1 MDCALSNVRF
11 KELSK
16 RYVGISLL
24 ILDEKS
30 IIKGKKGQF
39 MYPIAEPIMAE
50 NLIEEHSGLVSRIAY
65 HLAARLPAS
74 VVVDDLIQVGMIGLL
89 DASQQYDPSQG
100 AAFTTYA
107 TIRIRGAMLDELRR
121 NDWAPKSVHKK
132 HRDLMKVVS
141 RIETRTGQ
149 EARPKEVAKEMG
161 ITLDEYFSLL
171 QESNTCRILNFV
183 DLGADEE
190 SLHATG
196 NVSPINPVEGIQKQQ
211 FREQLVSAINI
222 LPKRE
227 KLIIS
232 LYYDEEL
239 NLREIGEVLDVSE
252 SRVSQLLGQA
262 HLRMRKFITEKFPQ
276 ITE

>member
-1 MDCALSNVRF
+1 
-11 KELSK
+11 
-16 RYVGISLL
+16 
-24 ILDEKS
+24 
-30 IIKGKKGQF
+30 
-39 MYPIAEPIMAE
+39 MYPIAEPTMADD
-50 NLIEEHSGLVSRIAY
+50 LIEEHSSLVHRIAY

-89 DASQQYDPSQG
+89 DASQQYDASQG

-141 RIETRTGQ
+141 SIETRTGR
-149 EARPKEVAKEMG
+149 EAKPKEVASKMG
-161 ITLDEYFSLL
+161 ISLDEYFSLV
-171 QESNTCRILNFV
+171 QETNSCRILSFV
-183 DLGADEE
+183 DLGTTDESFQSADN
-190 SLHATG
+190 
-196 NVSPINPVEGIQKQQ
+196 NVSHINPVEGLQKQQ
-211 FREQLVSAINI
+211 FREQLVAAINI

-227 KLIIS
+227 KLIVS

-252 SRVSQLLGQA
+252 SRISQLLGQA
-262 HLRMRKFITEKFPQ
+262 HLRMRKFISEKFPQ
-276 ITE
+276 MAAE

>member
-1 MDCALSNVRF
+1 
-11 KELSK
+11 
-16 RYVGISLL
+16 
-24 ILDEKS
+24 
-30 IIKGKKGQF
+30 
-39 MYPIAEPIMAE
+39 MYPIAEPTMAD
-50 NLIEEHSGLVSRIAY
+50 NLIEEHSGLVNRIAY

-141 RIETRTGQ
+141 NIETRTGR
-149 EARPKEVAKEMG
+149 EAKPKVVAAEMG
-161 ITLDEYFSLL
+161 ITLDEYFSLI
-171 QESNTCRILNFV
+171 QETNTCRIINFV
-183 DLGADEE
+183 DLGTDDD
-190 SLHATG
+190 SMHDTS
-196 NVSPINPVEGIQKQQ
+196 NVSPLNPVEGMQKQQ
-211 FREQLVSAINI
+211 FREQLISAINI

-227 KLIIS
+227 KLIVS

-262 HLRMRKFITEKFPQ
+262 HLRMRKFISEKLPQ
-276 ITE
+276 ISE

>member
-1 MDCALSNVRF
+1 
-11 KELSK
+11 
-16 RYVGISLL
+16 
-24 ILDEKS
+24 
-30 IIKGKKGQF
+30 
-39 MYPIAEPIMAE
+39 MYPIAEPTMAE
-50 NLIEEHSGLVSRIAY
+50 NLIEEHSGLVNRIAY

-141 RIETRTGQ
+141 DIETRTGR
-149 EARPKEVAKEMG
+149 EAKPKAVAAQMG
-161 ITLDEYFSLL
+161 ISLDEYFSLIH
-171 QESNTCRILNFV
+171 ETNTCRIINFV
-183 DLGADEE
+183 DVGADDD
-190 SLHATG
+190 SMHNDSNIAPL
-196 NVSPINPVEGIQKQQ
+196 NPVEGIQKQQ
-211 FREQLVSAINI
+211 FREQLVAAINI
-222 LPKRE
+222 LPERE
-227 KLIIS
+227 KLIVS

-252 SRVSQLLGQA
+252 SRISQLLGQA
-262 HLRMRKFITEKFPQ
+262 HLRMRKFISEKFPNM
-276 ITE
+276 TE

>member
-1 MDCALSNVRF
+1 
-11 KELSK
+11 
-16 RYVGISLL
+16 
-24 ILDEKS
+24 
-30 IIKGKKGQF
+30 
-39 MYPIAEPIMAE
+39 MYPIAEPTMAE
-50 NLIEEHSGLVSRIAY
+50 HLIEEHSGLVNRIAY

-89 DASQQYDPSQG
+89 DASQHYDASQG

-141 RIETRTGQ
+141 RIETKTGY
-149 EARPKEVAKEMG
+149 EAKPKEVADEMG
-161 ITLDEYFSLL
+161 ITLDEYFELV
-171 QESNTCRILNFV
+171 QEANSCRILNFV
-183 DLGADEE
+183 DSGTNDD
-190 SLHATG
+190 SLCDSSK
-196 NVSPINPVEGIQKQQ
+196 VSNLNPVEKVQKQQ

-227 KLIIS
+227 KLIVS

-239 NLREIGEVLDVSE
+239 NLREIGKVLDISE

-262 HLRMRKFITEKFPQ
+262 HLRMRKFIEDKHPQ
-276 ITE
+276 LAES

>member
-1 MDCALSNVRF
+1 
-11 KELSK
+11 
-16 RYVGISLL
+16 
-24 ILDEKS
+24 
-30 IIKGKKGQF
+30 
-39 MYPIAEPIMAE
+39 MYPIAEPMMAD
-50 NLIEEHSGLVSRIAY
+50 NLIEEHSGLVSKIAY

-89 DASQQYDPSQG
+89 DASQHYDPSQG

-132 HRDLMKVVS
+132 QRDLMKVVS
-141 RIETRTGQ
+141 SIETRTGR
-149 EARPKEVAKEMG
+149 EAKPKDVAAEMG
-161 ITLDEYFSLL
+161 ISINEYFELV
-171 QESNTCRILNFV
+171 QETNACRILSFV
-183 DLGADEE
+183 DLGADED
-190 SLHATG
+190 SIHDSS
-196 NVSPINPVEGIQKQQ
+196 NVAKLNPVDGLQKQQ
-211 FREQLVSAINI
+211 FREQLVTAIQI

-239 NLREIGEVLDVSE
+239 NLREIGKVLDVSE

-262 HLRMRKFITEKFPQ
+262 HLRMRKFIAEKFPNMR
-276 ITE
+276 E

>member
-1 MDCALSNVRF
+1 
-11 KELSK
+11 
-16 RYVGISLL
+16 
-24 ILDEKS
+24 
-30 IIKGKKGQF
+30 
-39 MYPIAEPIMAE
+39 MYPIAEPTMAE
-50 NLIEEHSGLVSRIAY
+50 NLIEEHSGLVNRIAY

-141 RIETRTGQ
+141 DIETRTGR
-149 EARPKEVAKEMG
+149 EAKPKAVAAQMG
-161 ITLDEYFSLL
+161 ISLDEYFSLVH
-171 QESNTCRILNFV
+171 ETNTCRIINFV
-183 DLGADEE
+183 DVGGDDD
-190 SLHATG
+190 SMHDDS
-196 NVSPINPVEGIQKQQ
+196 NVAQINPVERMQKQQ

-222 LPKRE
+222 LPERE
-227 KLIIS
+227 KLIVS

-262 HLRMRKFITEKFPQ
+262 HLRMRKFISEKFPHM
-276 ITE
+276 TE

>member
-1 MDCALSNVRF
+1 
-11 KELSK
+11 
-16 RYVGISLL
+16 
-24 ILDEKS
+24 
-30 IIKGKKGQF
+30 
-39 MYPIAEPIMAE
+39 MYPIAEITMAE
-50 NLIEEHSGLVSRIAY
+50 NLIEEHSGLVNRIAY

-89 DASQQYDPSQG
+89 DASQNYDASQG

-141 RIETRTGQ
+141 KIETKTGR
-149 EARPKEVAKEMG
+149 EAKPKDVAEQMG
-161 ITLDEYFSLL
+161 ITLNEYFELI
-171 QESNTCRILNFV
+171 QETNTCRILNFV
-183 DLGADEE
+183 DLGTDDD
-190 SLHATG
+190 SLHG
-196 NVSPINPVEGIQKQQ
+196 NNNVAALNPVEGIQKQQ
-211 FREQLVSAINI
+211 FREQLVTAINI

-227 KLIIS
+227 KLIVS

>member
-1 MDCALSNVRF
+1 
-11 KELSK
+11 
-16 RYVGISLL
+16 
-24 ILDEKS
+24 
-30 IIKGKKGQF
+30 
-39 MYPIAEPIMAE
+39 MYPIAEPTMAE
-50 NLIEEHSGLVSRIAY
+50 NLIQEHSGLVNKIAY

-89 DASQQYDPSQG
+89 DAAQHYDPSQG

-141 RIETRTGQ
+141 SIETRTGR
-149 EARPKEVAKEMG
+149 EAKPKDVAAEMG
-161 ITLDEYFSLL
+161 ISLNEYFDLI
-171 QESNTCRILNFV
+171 QETNTCRILSFV
-183 DLGADEE
+183 ELGGDDE
-190 SLHATG
+190 SIHNNT
-196 NVSPINPVEGIQKQQ
+196 NVSPLNPVEGIQKQQ
-211 FREQLVSAINI
+211 FREQLVTAIKI

-232 LYYDEEL
+232 LYYEEEL
-239 NLREIGEVLDVSE
+239 NLREIGQVLDVSE

-262 HLRMRKFITEKFPQ
+262 HLRMRKFISEKFPNMAD
-276 ITE
+276 

>member
-1 MDCALSNVRF
+1 
-11 KELSK
+11 
-16 RYVGISLL
+16 
-24 ILDEKS
+24 
-30 IIKGKKGQF
+30 
-39 MYPIAEPIMAE
+39 MYPIAEPTMAE
-50 NLIEEHSGLVSRIAY
+50 HLIEEHSGLVNRIAY

-89 DASQQYDPSQG
+89 DASQQYDASQG

-141 RIETRTGQ
+141 SLETKTGC
-149 EARPKEVAKEMG
+149 EAKPKAVAKEMG
-161 ITLDEYFSLL
+161 ITIDEYFELI
-171 QESNTCRILNFV
+171 QETNSCRILNFV
-183 DLGADEE
+183 DIGVDDD
-190 SLHATG
+190 SLSDSG
-196 NVSPINPVEGIQKQQ
+196 NVSPLNPVEKVQKQQ

-227 KLIIS
+227 KLIVS

-239 NLREIGEVLDVSE
+239 NLREIGEVMSISE
-252 SRVSQLLGQA
+252 SRVSQLLAQA
-262 HLRMRKFITEKFPQ
+262 HLRMRKFIEEKHPQ
-276 ITE
+276 LAL

>member
-1 MDCALSNVRF
+1 
-11 KELSK
+11 
-16 RYVGISLL
+16 
-24 ILDEKS
+24 
-30 IIKGKKGQF
+30 
-39 MYPIAEPIMAE
+39 MYPIAEPTMAE
-50 NLIEEHSGLVSRIAY
+50 HLIEEHSGLVHRIAY

-89 DASQQYDPSQG
+89 DASQNYDASQG

-141 RIETRTGQ
+141 AIETKTGR
-149 EARPKEVAKEMG
+149 EAKPKAVAAEMG
-161 ITLDEYFSLL
+161 ITLDEYFELI
-171 QESNTCRILNFV
+171 QETNTCRIINFV
-183 DLGADEE
+183 DLGVDDD
-190 SLHATG
+190 SIGDTS
-196 NVSPINPVEGIQKQQ
+196 NVSPLNPVEGMQKQQ
-211 FREQLVSAINI
+211 FREQLVAAINI

-227 KLIIS
+227 KLIVS

-262 HLRMRKFITEKFPQ
+262 HLRMRKFISEKFPQ
-276 ITE
+276 ISE

>member
-1 MDCALSNVRF
+1 
-11 KELSK
+11 
-16 RYVGISLL
+16 
-24 ILDEKS
+24 
-30 IIKGKKGQF
+30 
-39 MYPIAEPIMAE
+39 MYPIAEPTMAE
-50 NLIEEHSGLVSRIAY
+50 HLIEEHSGLVHRIAY

-89 DASQQYDPSQG
+89 DASQHYDASQG

-141 RIETRTGQ
+141 AIETKTGR
-149 EARPKEVAKEMG
+149 EAKPKAVAAEMG
-161 ITLDEYFSLL
+161 ITLDEYFELIH
-171 QESNTCRILNFV
+171 ETNTCRIINFV
-183 DLGADEE
+183 DLGADDD
-190 SLHATG
+190 SMRDTS
-196 NVSPINPVEGIQKQQ
+196 NVSPLNPVEGMQKQQ
-211 FREQLVSAINI
+211 FREQLVAAINI

-227 KLIIS
+227 KLIVS

-262 HLRMRKFITEKFPQ
+262 HLRMRKFISEKFPQ
-276 ITE
+276 ISE

>member
-1 MDCALSNVRF
+1 
-11 KELSK
+11 
-16 RYVGISLL
+16 
-24 ILDEKS
+24 
-30 IIKGKKGQF
+30 
-39 MYPIAEPIMAE
+39 MYPIAEPIMAK

-89 DASQQYDPSQG
+89 DASQQYDRSQG

-132 HRDLMKVVS
+132 HRDLMKIVS
-141 RIETRTGQ
+141 KIETKTGR
-149 EARPKEVAKEMG
+149 EAKPKEISAEMG
-161 ITLDEYFSLL
+161 VSLDEYFALI
-171 QESNTCRILNFV
+171 QETNTCRILSFV
-183 DLGADEE
+183 DLGADDE
-190 SLHATG
+190 SIRHTS
-196 NVSPINPVEGIQKQQ
+196 NVSPISPVEGIQKQQ
-211 FREQLVSAINI
+211 FKEQLVSAINI

-227 KLIIS
+227 KLIVS

-239 NLREIGEVLDVSE
+239 NLREIGEVLDISE

-262 HLRMRKFITEKFPQ
+262 HLRMRKFITEKFPHMS
-276 ITE
+276 E

>member
-1 MDCALSNVRF
+1 
-11 KELSK
+11 
-16 RYVGISLL
+16 
-24 ILDEKS
+24 
-30 IIKGKKGQF
+30 
-39 MYPIAEPIMAE
+39 MYPIAEPTMAE
-50 NLIEEHSGLVSRIAY
+50 NLIEEHSGLVNRIAY

-121 NDWAPKSVHKK
+121 KDWAPKSVHKK

-141 RIETRTGQ
+141 SIETRTGR
-149 EARPKEVAKEMG
+149 EAKPAAVANEMG
-161 ITLDEYFSLL
+161 ITLDEYFSLI
-171 QESNTCRILNFV
+171 QETNSCRILSFV
-183 DLGADEE
+183 DLGTDDE
-190 SLHATG
+190 SIHSAN
-196 NVSPINPVEGIQKQQ
+196 NVSPINPVEGLQKQQ

-276 ITE
+276 MTE

>member
-1 MDCALSNVRF
+1 
-11 KELSK
+11 
-16 RYVGISLL
+16 
-24 ILDEKS
+24 
-30 IIKGKKGQF
+30 
-39 MYPIAEPIMAE
+39 MYPIAEPTMAD
-50 NLIEEHSGLVSRIAY
+50 NLIEEHSNLVTRIAY

-89 DASQQYDPSQG
+89 DASQQYDASQG

-141 RIETRTGQ
+141 NIETRTGR
-149 EARPKEVAKEMG
+149 EAKPSDIANEMD
-161 ITLDEYFSLL
+161 ISLDEYFSLV

-183 DLGADEE
+183 DMGADEDTMRDTNNV
-190 SLHATG
+190 ATL
-196 NVSPINPVEGIQKQQ
+196 NPVEGLQKQQ

-227 KLIIS
+227 KLIVS

-252 SRVSQLLGQA
+252 SRVSQLLSQA
-262 HLRMRKFITEKFPQ
+262 HLRMRKFISEKFPQ
-276 ITE
+276 LDE

>member
-1 MDCALSNVRF
+1 
-11 KELSK
+11 
-16 RYVGISLL
+16 
-24 ILDEKS
+24 
-30 IIKGKKGQF
+30 
-39 MYPIAEPIMAE
+39 MYPIAEPTMADD
-50 NLIEEHSGLVSRIAY
+50 LIEEHSGLVNRIAY

-132 HRDLMKVVS
+132 QRDLMKVVS
-141 RIETRTGQ
+141 DIETKTGR
-149 EARPKEVAKEMG
+149 EAKPKEVAAAMDIPLE
-161 ITLDEYFSLL
+161 EYFALV
-171 QESNTCRILNFV
+171 QETNTCRIINFV
-183 DLGADEE
+183 DIGADDD
-190 SLHATG
+190 SMHDTS
-196 NVSPINPVEGIQKQQ
+196 NISPLNPVEGIQKQQ
-211 FREQLVSAINI
+211 FREQLISAINI

-227 KLIIS
+227 KLIVS

-262 HLRMRKFITEKFPQ
+262 HLRMRKFISEKFPH
-276 ITE
+276 ITD

>member
-1 MDCALSNVRF
+1 
-11 KELSK
+11 
-16 RYVGISLL
+16 
-24 ILDEKS
+24 
-30 IIKGKKGQF
+30 
-39 MYPIAEPIMAE
+39 MYPIAEPTMAE
-50 NLIEEHSGLVSRIAY
+50 HLIEEHSGLVNRIAY

-89 DASQQYDPSQG
+89 DASQHYDASQG

-132 HRDLMKVVS
+132 HRDLMKIVS
-141 RIETRTGQ
+141 RIETKTGR
-149 EARPKEVAKEMG
+149 EAKPKDIAAEMR
-161 ITLDEYFSLL
+161 ISLDEYFALV
-171 QESNTCRILNFV
+171 QEANSCRILNFV
-183 DLGADEE
+183 DLGADDD
-190 SLHATG
+190 SLSNSD
-196 NVSPINPVEGIQKQQ
+196 NVSMLNPSEKVQKQQ

-227 KLIIS
+227 KLIVS

-239 NLREIGEVLDVSE
+239 NLREIGDVLDISE

-262 HLRMRKFITEKFPQ
+262 HLRMRKFIMDKHPQ
-276 ITE
+276 LAE

>member
-1 MDCALSNVRF
+1 
-11 KELSK
+11 
-16 RYVGISLL
+16 
-24 ILDEKS
+24 
-30 IIKGKKGQF
+30 

-50 NLIEEHSGLVSRIAY
+50 NLIAEHSGLVNRIAY

-89 DASQQYDPSQG
+89 DASQQYDPTQG

-141 RIETRTGQ
+141 SLETKTGR
-149 EARPKEVAKEMG
+149 EAKPKAVAAEMG
-161 ITLDEYFSLL
+161 ITLDEYFALI
-171 QESNTCRILNFV
+171 QETNTCRILSFV
-183 DLGADEE
+183 DLGTDDE
-190 SLHATG
+190 SIRG
-196 NVSPINPVEGIQKQQ
+196 NNNISPINPDEGIQKQQ

-276 ITE
+276 MTE

>member
-1 MDCALSNVRF
+1 
-11 KELSK
+11 
-16 RYVGISLL
+16 
-24 ILDEKS
+24 
-30 IIKGKKGQF
+30 
-39 MYPIAEPIMAE
+39 
-50 NLIEEHSGLVSRIAY
+50 LVSKIAY

-132 HRDLMKVVS
+132 QRDLMKVVS
-141 RIETRTGQ
+141 SIETRTGR
-149 EARPKEVAKEMG
+149 EAKAKDVAAEMG
-161 ITLDEYFSLL
+161 ISINEYFELV
-171 QESNTCRILNFV
+171 QEANACRILSFV
-183 DLGADEE
+183 DLGSDDD
-190 SLHATG
+190 SIHDSS
-196 NVSPINPVEGIQKQQ
+196 NVAQLNPVDGLQKQQ
-211 FREQLVSAINI
+211 FREQLVTAIQI

-239 NLREIGEVLDVSE
+239 NLREIGKVLDVSE

-262 HLRMRKFITEKFPQ
+262 HLRMRKFIAEKFPNMR
-276 ITE
+276 E

>member
-1 MDCALSNVRF
+1 
-11 KELSK
+11 
-16 RYVGISLL
+16 
-24 ILDEKS
+24 
-30 IIKGKKGQF
+30 
-39 MYPIAEPIMAE
+39 MYPIAEPMMAD
-50 NLIEEHSGLVSRIAY
+50 NLIEEHSGLVSKIAY

-89 DASQQYDPSQG
+89 DAAQHYDPSQG

-132 HRDLMKVVS
+132 QRDLMKVVS
-141 RIETRTGQ
+141 SIETRTGR
-149 EARPKEVAKEMG
+149 EARPKEIAAELG
-161 ITLDEYFSLL
+161 ISINEYFELV
-171 QESNTCRILNFV
+171 QETNACRILSFV
-183 DLGADEE
+183 DLGADDD
-190 SLHATG
+190 SFQNNT
-196 NVSPINPVEGIQKQQ
+196 NVAQLTPVDDLQKQQ
-211 FREQLVSAINI
+211 FREQLVTAIQI

-239 NLREIGEVLDVSE
+239 NLREIGKVLDVSE

-262 HLRMRKFITEKFPQ
+262 HLRMRKFITDRFPHM
-276 ITE
+276 TW

>member
-1 MDCALSNVRF
+1 
-11 KELSK
+11 
-16 RYVGISLL
+16 
-24 ILDEKS
+24 
-30 IIKGKKGQF
+30 
-39 MYPIAEPIMAE
+39 MYPIAEPTMADD
-50 NLIEEHSGLVSRIAY
+50 LIEEHSNLVTRIAY

-89 DASQQYDPSQG
+89 DASQQYDASQG

-121 NDWAPKSVHKK
+121 NDWAPKSVHRK

-141 RIETRTGQ
+141 AIETRTGH
-149 EARPKEVAKEMG
+149 EAKPSEIADEMN
-161 ITLDEYFSLL
+161 ISLDEYFSLV
-171 QESNTCRILNFV
+171 QESNTCRILSFV
-183 DLGADEE
+183 DMGADQE
-190 SLHATG
+190 SMRDSSNVATL
-196 NVSPINPVEGIQKQQ
+196 NPVEDLQKQQ

-227 KLIIS
+227 KLIVS

-252 SRVSQLLGQA
+252 SRVSQLLSQA
-262 HLRMRKFITEKFPQ
+262 HLRMRKFISEKFPQ
-276 ITE
+276 LDE

>member
-1 MDCALSNVRF
+1 
-11 KELSK
+11 
-16 RYVGISLL
+16 
-24 ILDEKS
+24 
-30 IIKGKKGQF
+30 

-50 NLIEEHSGLVSRIAY
+50 HLIEEHSGLVNRIAY

-89 DASQQYDPSQG
+89 DASQQYDASQG

-141 RIETRTGQ
+141 YLETKTGYI
-149 EARPKEVAKEMG
+149 AKPKDIAAELN
-161 ITLDEYFSLL
+161 ISLDEYFDLV
-171 QESNTCRILNFV
+171 QEANSCRILSFV
-183 DLGADEE
+183 DLGTDDD
-190 SLHATG
+190 SLHG
-196 NVSPINPVEGIQKQQ
+196 SDNVSPLNPVEKVQKQQ
-211 FREQLVSAINI
+211 FKAQLVSAINI

-227 KLIIS
+227 KLIVS

-239 NLREIGEVLDVSE
+239 NLREIGQVLDISE

-262 HLRMRKFITEKFPQ
+262 HLRMRKFIEDKHPQ
-276 ITE
+276 LVEQ

>member
-1 MDCALSNVRF
+1 
-11 KELSK
+11 
-16 RYVGISLL
+16 
-24 ILDEKS
+24 
-30 IIKGKKGQF
+30 
-39 MYPIAEPIMAE
+39 MYPIAEPNMAD
-50 NLIEEHSGLVSRIAY
+50 NLIEEHSGLVNRIAY

-89 DASQQYDPSQG
+89 DASQQYDASQG

-141 RIETRTGQ
+141 CIETKTGR
-149 EARPKEVAKEMG
+149 EAKPKDIAKEMG
-161 ITLDEYFSLL
+161 ITLDEYFDLV
-171 QESNTCRILNFV
+171 QESNSCRILNFV
-183 DLGADEE
+183 DLGTDDD
-190 SLHATG
+190 SLSETSS
-196 NVSPINPVEGIQKQQ
+196 NISPINPVEKVQKIQ

-239 NLREIGEVLDVSE
+239 NLREIGEVLDISE
-252 SRVSQLLGQA
+252 SRVSQLLGQG
-262 HLRMRKFITEKFPQ
+262 HMRMRKFITDKFPQ
-276 ITE
+276 MAE